1 LNEPF
6 VQVDSI
12 SLKLRN
18 EYILKDISLSANRGE
33 VVGIIGRNGSGK
45 SMLFKT
51 MVGFF
56 IPQEGEISIDGENI
70 LNKGSFPK
78 NIGALIESPGFLPG
92 YSGYKNL
99 QLLASIQ
106 NKITN
111 DEIFKVLKEVGLGDS
126 LDKKVKTYSLGM
138 KQRLG
143 IAQAYMESPDIIIL
157 DEPTSGLDKQG
168 VADIRELFRGLAK
181 KGKVILISSH
191 ILEDIQTLASR
202 VYELEKGKISR
213 VK

>member
-1 LNEPF
+1 MNEPF

-99 QLLASIQ
+99 QPLASIQ

>member
-1 LNEPF
+1 MNEPF